1 MSDLPTFDPSQ
12 ANAQPK
18 AHLTHRQILLVFS
31 GLMLGMFLAALD
43 QTIVSAALPTIAAD
57 LGGIDKITWVVTSYL
72 LTSTVTILLW
82 GKLSDI
88 YGRKVMFQISIG
100 TFLASSAL
108 IGLAPD
114 MLWLVVGR
122 GLQGVGAGGIMSLAF
137 AIIGDIL
144 SPRERGKYMGLM
156 GSVFLV
162 SSVVGPLL
170 GGAIVEHVH
179 LFGIAP
185 WRWIFYVNLP
195 IGIPAL
201 VVTGIVLRLPFHR
214 QRQPIDYAGAALLMA
229 GASMLILGLV
239 WGGAAAPWAN
249 ACDPDAG
256 AVTGD
261 GCYNLRWL
269 PGAGEASSAPGAAPG
284 GVAAF
289 LGDWLVL
296 LLLAGGVLLM
306 AAFVLVEARRRAPL
320 LPLGL
325 FRNSVFSVASAVS
338 FVVGAAMFGGFV
350 FLPTYLQ
357 ISTGVSPTTSGF
369 LLLPMVL
376 GLMPLS
382 AASGII
388 ISKTGK
394 YKWWPLAGL
403 PIAAAGMGMLSL
415 LTPDTSELTIG
426 TGMFLLGAGIGMTMQ
441 VMVLAVQNAL
451 DLRQMGIGTAAN
463 NFVRSM
469 GSVIGVAL
477 FGVIF
482 SDEIRAAVPE
492 IIANGGDPRVAF
504 GALRSNPGLI
514 HGLPDAIRVPL
525 ETHVATGVAHIFLY
539 AIPAV
544 LVAWLLTFFLKEV
557 PLRST
562 RNLGAA
568 VGEGGTAILETAA
581 GETVPVAPTPP
592 VQPAA
597 TPAGRPVSAAPADL
611 RPRSHADI
619 QRAVDALVM
628 PARRAP
634 AARRR

>member
-1 MSDLPTFDPSQ
+1 MTDMPPTG
-12 ANAQPK
+12 AHAGAQK

-43 QTIVSAALPTIAAD
+43 QTIVAAALPTIAAD

-72 LTSTVTILLW
+72 LTSTVTILMW

-88 YGRKVMFQISIG
+88 YGRKVMFQTSIA
-100 TFLASSAL
+100 TFLVSSAL
-108 IGLAPD
+108 IGLSPN
-114 MLWLVVGR
+114 MLLLVIGR
-122 GLQGVGAGGIMSLAF
+122 GLQGIGAGGIMSLAF

-156 GSVFLV
+156 GSVFLL

-170 GGAIVEHVH
+170 GGTIVDHVH
-179 LFGIAP
+179 IGSIAP

-201 VVTGIVLRLPFHR
+201 FLTGIVLRLPFHR
-214 QRQPIDYAGAALLMA
+214 QKQPIDYAGAALLMV

-239 WGGAAAPWAN
+239 WGGTTAPWAN
-249 ACDPDAG
+249 TCDPTAG

-261 GCYNLRWL
+261 SCYNLRWF
-269 PGAGEASSAPGAAPG
+269 PGMGDASNVPGLAPG
-284 GVAAF
+284 GAAAF
-289 LGDWLVL
+289 LSDWLTTI
-296 LLLAGGVLLM
+296 LLAGGVLVM
-306 AAFVLVEARRRAPL
+306 AAFVLLESRRENPL
-320 LPLGL
+320 FPLSL
-325 FRNSVFSVASAVS
+325 FRSPVFSISSAVS

-357 ISTGVSPTTSGF
+357 ISTGVSPTKSGF
-369 LLLPMVL
+369 LLLPLIL

-382 AASGII
+382 TASGII

-403 PIAAAGMGMLSL
+403 PIAAAGMGMLSF
-415 LTPDTSELTIG
+415 LTPDTSEWFISV
-426 TGMFLLGAGIGMTMQ
+426 GMFLLGAGIGMTMQ

-451 DLRQMGIGTAAN
+451 EVRQMGIGTAGN
-463 NFVRSM
+463 NFMRSM

-477 FGVIF
+477 FGAIF
-482 SDEIRAAVPE
+482 SDEIRAAIPE
-492 IIANGGDPRVAF
+492 IVRDGGDPRQAL
-504 GALRSNPGLI
+504 GALQSNPGLI
-514 HGLPDAIRVPL
+514 HSLPDVVRIPL

-544 LVAWLLTFFLKEV
+544 LLAWVIAFFLKEV

-562 RNLGAA
+562 RNVGA
-568 VGEGGTAILETAA
+568 GEEGAQAIVETAA
-581 GETVPVAPTPP
+581 EQTTPVAPTPP
-592 VQPAA
+592 VLPGA
-597 TPAGRPVSAAPADL
+597 TPAGRPVSTAPADL
-611 RPRSHADI
+611 RTPRSHADI
-619 QRAVDALVM
+619 QRAVDALVVR
-628 PARRAP
+628 PRP
-634 AARRR
+634 AAPQRRR